1 MELRLSI
8 VVTPKDT
15 QLVGDE
21 SLGLERELRVSATT
35 LDCLSKEL
43 LRKDVIIAFKYLKN
57 SYGNRN
63 GVV

>member
-21 SLGLERELRVSATT
+21 SPGLRVSSTM

-43 LRKDVIIAFKYLKN
+43 LRKDMIIAFKHLKD